1 MKNYQKAKKLIKEAK
16 NIAIFPCQDLKIDS
30 FCASLALFY
39 SLKELKEK
47 VNLIIE
53 KIPEKFQFLI
63 EKESSSIS
71 FDSLISI
78 KEETKIS
85 QVFYEKTDNRL
96 NLYFKTKNG
105 VLKKDNISFKQIADN
120 SPSELLITLG
130 VKQNK
135 DIPQITPVINIDNQ
149 INNEN
154 FGEINLI
161 KNCSLPEI
169 VFELLETL
177 LEKIF
182 TSLTAFQLFNKVL
195 DKINFNKEKNIV
207 SVILKE
213 EDFFETNSKP
223 ADLPYSL
230 KQLKTNLAL
239 GNFLILYPN
248 HHSTPST
255 KGVFYSEDE
264 NKLLK
269 ILENLKGVQARK
281 GKGILFEI
289 KENNLEKIKNEIIN
303 FV

>member
-135 DIPQITPVINIDNQ
+135 DIPQIT
-149 INNEN
+149 
-154 FGEINLI
+154 
-161 KNCSLPEI
+161 C
-169 VFELLETL
+169 
-177 LEKIF
+177 
-182 TSLTAFQLFNKVL
+182 
-195 DKINFNKEKNIV
+195 
-207 SVILKE
+207 
-213 EDFFETNSKP
+213 
-223 ADLPYSL
+223 Y
-230 KQLKTNLAL
+230 
-239 GNFLILYPN
+239 
-248 HHSTPST
+248 
-255 KGVFYSEDE
+255 
-264 NKLLK
+264 
-269 ILENLKGVQARK
+269 
-281 GKGILFEI
+281 
-289 KENNLEKIKNEIIN
+289 
-303 FV
+303 